1 MIHCPPALSPQL
13 SRMIWMTIRSVVNFP
28 VPVFFF
34 LAGYFAWS
42 SYSKF
47 SSGLSY
53 IVQRGW
59 RLIVPYTIW
68 SFFYLAFSSD
78 KSSCGLILA
87 QYFTGRTVTPFYF
100 IVVLF
105 QLTLVTP
112 LLMELDRRKSKLL
125 YVAYSLQ
132 FVMLALT
139 YIIVLT
145 ANSVPYYWRSLP
157 FFGVG
162 FYVLGI
168 QLRSLND
175 SNDNSSNAENIRREY
190 SSGIFVR
197 VFTSPFFLL
206 AAFLINW
213 LESYLMLKNNIS
225 LSFAVSQSRI
235 GGILYSY
242 ALIFTIYRYRHI
254 DLRNFLKRI
263 LVPVGGISYGI
274 FYVHIKAISVGS
286 RLFSRVFPNSPWLI
300 TYVSVLIFALSLSI
314 LFITGTRMIL
324 RGEKG
329 KLLLRAVGF

>member
-1 MIHCPPALSPQL
+1 MKKNEYWQVIRGISIIAVVMIHCPPALSPQL

-157 FFGVG
+157 V
-162 FYVLGI
+162 
-168 QLRSLND
+168 
-175 SNDNSSNAENIRREY
+175 
-190 SSGIFVR
+190 
-197 VFTSPFFLL
+197 
-206 AAFLINW
+206 
-213 LESYLMLKNNIS
+213 
-225 LSFAVSQSRI
+225 
-235 GGILYSY
+235 
-242 ALIFTIYRYRHI
+242 
-254 DLRNFLKRI
+254 
-263 LVPVGGISYGI
+263 
-274 FYVHIKAISVGS
+274 
-286 RLFSRVFPNSPWLI
+286 
-300 TYVSVLIFALSLSI
+300 
-314 LFITGTRMIL
+314 
-324 RGEKG
+324 
-329 KLLLRAVGF
+329 